1 MKQTIQTMQLGA
13 ALSVAVALAACGGGN
28 GDEEVAIFQPGEVV
42 TFAATLED
50 GSTQESHYLVHGV
63 TANGELHTHA
73 ADASEPSLEKTTKMS
88 GGPHNRPPL
97 AMVALPLESAE
108 QTNTPRLAAL
118 RDFYQQ
124 LWQGIATRRGPGA
137 DIAAEIGAFESD
149 VGVLYDDYQRSEFAS
164 VKDYVAFYEQVGEN
178 PFFDAQEAV
187 EEELVEFFYRTGWP
201 QGAWLQ
207 ALQRQQ
213 WDWPRFLQLM
223 AQRGDTFFDLLGQYH
238 VWSASG
244 EVGMEALI
252 ARYVAGSAEMPAPVK
267 MPHVLQGDMPFKTK
281 SNISNSVH
289 PFFVVNSSWDIPLYW
304 HDTPYPGVG
313 QSSYP
318 FMRILSIK
326 DQDVGNYYDK
336 YHQKSYVCRTTL
348 SIQGRRGKGAKAIAQ
363 WEFRYD
369 HLAHHKIYGEWLNNF
384 ESLFQGWVDEED
396 VGSFDLSKGLLTSLK
411 VNVNVMDIHNADA
424 NNTGGFQSVGFTT
437 RVTITPSF
445 IFNAPWVRDCTVSSA
460 ASPNS
465 H

>member
-28 GDEEVAIFQPGEVV
+28 GDEEVTIFQPGEVV

-73 ADASEPSLEKTTKMS
+73 ADASEPFLDKTTKMS
-88 GGPHNRPPL
+88 GGPRNRPPL

-149 VGVLYDDYQRSEFAS
+149 VGALYDDYQRSEFAS

-223 AQRGDTFFDLLGQYH
+223 AQRGDTFFDLLSQYNL
-238 VWSASG
+238 WSASG

-252 ARYVAGSAEMPAPVK
+252 ARYAAITDLKKSAATQFQSKAQKIPDADLFYVTNKSWGVRINTHEQSSVAILSSKDKVISSYQRIGEKTSICPVK
-267 MPHVLQGDMPFKTK
+267 LMIKGRLGHVQANLEWQMKYVEEKHARLPGTYFSSLGMEFFKAEGYEGQVLGSDLPSGIVYRTGGDPFLNKMLIK
-281 SNISNSVH
+281 SLSVN
-289 PFFVVNSSWDIPLYW
+289 VE
-304 HDTPYPGVG
+304 
-313 QSSYP
+313 
-318 FMRILSIK
+318 IK
-326 DQDVGNYYDK
+326 DLKNVGTEAAP
-336 YHQKSYVCRTTL
+336 RP
-348 SIQGRRGKGAKAIAQ
+348 
-363 WEFRYD
+363 
-369 HLAHHKIYGEWLNNF
+369 
-384 ESLFQGWVDEED
+384 
-396 VGSFDLSKGLLTSLK
+396 GLT
-411 VNVNVMDIHNADA
+411 A
-424 NNTGGFQSVGFTT
+424 
-437 RVTITPSF
+437 RVKITPSF
-445 IFNAPWVRDCTVSSA
+445 IFNSPWVRNCEVR
-460 ASPNS
+460 
-465 H
+465 